1 MTEIKKTV
9 FGLEAIAH
17 QDTAFFKELAAAFR
31 PICLNRLSAS
41 DLEMHSD
48 VCAKVAFL
56 LKKRT
61 NITITLILGKDRG
74 PNAWVFPPQIT
85 RNHALYQDWTKNYIT
100 NIDGLKH
107 LNKATDKMLHG
118 TLDHNKVLV
127 SGIFAEISCPV
138 TVTLGLLNMATAEE
152 VAAIFL
158 HEIGHIWS
166 YFELLTLTAKTNL
179 ALRTVRQEFLN
190 APDETKIAIVRQ
202 SASALGF
209 TDAEIDAIQKSKAL
223 DKIEVAVINSQVRAS
238 YSELG
243 FSLYD
248 QRGWEFASDQ
258 FSTRMGGGAHIV
270 TGLDKMGRRYDDP
283 VYQSLF
289 AHVVSNVCGIFGYL
303 VLSVATFGLVPLLS
317 LLLGD
322 PFCDGEIYDRPKERF
337 TRVKHELIAY
347 LRKTDAD
354 KARVAEVLND
364 LATIDKAL
372 SKMQDRYGVSHY
384 VWAWLSPSG
393 RRNRNNV
400 AVQQALEVLANNE
413 LYVAAAQLRTM

>member
-17 QDTAFFKELAAAFR
+17 QDAAFFKELAAAFR
-31 PICLNRLSAS
+31 PICLNRLSGS
-41 DLEMHSD
+41 DLELHND
-48 VCAKVAFL
+48 VSAKVARL
-56 LKKRT
+56 LKQRT
-61 NITITLILGKDRG
+61 NITITLNLNKDRG
-74 PNAWVFPPQIT
+74 PNAWVYPPQLN
-85 RNHALYQDWTKNYIT
+85 RNHSLYQDGMKHYIT

-107 LNKATDKMLHG
+107 LNKAADKMLQG
-118 TLDHNKVLV
+118 TLDHNKVWV
-127 SGIFAEISCPV
+127 TGIFSEISCPV
-138 TVTLGLLNMATAEE
+138 DVTLGLLNMATAEE

-158 HEIGHIWS
+158 HEIGHVWS
-166 YFELLTLTAKTNL
+166 YFELLTLAAKTNL

-190 APDETKIAIVRQ
+190 ADAETKIVIVRE

-209 TDAEIDAIQKSKAL
+209 TAEEIEAIQKSKSV
-223 DKIEVAVINSQVRAS
+223 DRVEVAVINSQVRAS

-258 FSTRMGGGAHIV
+258 FSTRMGGGAHVV
-270 TGLDKMGRRYDDP
+270 TGLDKMHRKYGDP
-283 VYQSLF
+283 VYRSLF
-289 AHVVSNVCGIFGYL
+289 THVVGNVIETFSFIL
-303 VLSVATFGLVPLLS
+303 LSVGTAGLFPLLM
-317 LLLGD
+317 LVIGD
-322 PFCDGEIYDRPKERF
+322 PFCQGEIYDRPKERF

-347 LRKTDAD
+347 LRNSSTDKT
-354 KARVAEVLND
+354 RVAEVLND

-372 SKMQDRYGVSHY
+372 SKMQDRYGVGY
-384 VWAWLSPSG
+384 YFWALISPAG

>member
-31 PICLNRLSAS
+31 PVCLNRLSS
-41 DLEMHSD
+41 NDLEMHSE
-48 VCAKVAFL
+48 VCAQVAYL

-61 NITITLILGKDRG
+61 NITITLNLNKDRS
-74 PNAWVFPPQIT
+74 PNAWVYPPQLS
-85 RNHALYQDWTKNYIT
+85 RNHSLYQDWMKSYIT
-100 NIDGLKH
+100 NIDGLKY
-107 LNKATDKMLHG
+107 LNKTTDKMLHG
-118 TLDHNKVLV
+118 TLDHNKVWVTGLF
-127 SGIFAEISCPV
+127 SEISCPV
-138 TVTLGLLNMATAEE
+138 DVTLGLLNLATAEE

-158 HEIGHIWS
+158 HEIGHVWS

-190 APDETKIAIVRQ
+190 APEETKMVVVRE

-209 TDAEIDAIQKSKAL
+209 TAEEIDAIVKTKSV
-223 DKIEVAVINSQVRAS
+223 DRVDVAVINSQVRAS

-258 FSTRMGGGAHIV
+258 FSTRMGGGAHVV
-270 TGLDKMGRRYDDP
+270 TGLDKMHRKYGDP
-283 VYQSLF
+283 VYSSLF
-289 AHVVSNVCGIFGYL
+289 THVVSNIVDVLGYL
-303 VLSVATFGLVPLLS
+303 VISACTFGLVPLLS
-317 LLLGD
+317 LVLGD
-322 PFCDGEIYDRPKERF
+322 PFCQGEIYDRPKERF

-347 LRKTDAD
+347 LRNSNAD
-354 KARVAEVLND
+354 KARVTEVLSD
-364 LATIDKAL
+364 LAIIEKAL
-372 SKMQDRYGVSHY
+372 SKMQDRYGVGHY
-384 VWAWLSPSG
+384 FWALISPAG

-413 LYVAAAQLRTM
+413 LYVAAAQIKTM